1 MTRLALLIFSAL
13 GASLLVACVGTKT
26 LEDGQRCPCA
36 PGWSCYTPTNQCV
49 HDTGGAGGSDP
60 TGAGGAGGALP
71 RNYDAA
77 EVEAAQAQC
86 DLPHG
91 PVASPATFADKR
103 ALLVGAWIECPPST
117 MSVYTPA
124 LSFATNG
131 AWNRLLFDGSGG
143 LVVGY
148 GVTNQGTYSFPRID
162 SDPVGGNNYT
172 TVAAASMNFAPSD
185 FGDGPMTLETS
196 PARIHAIITYLDET
210 IGAWL
215 VRLP

>member
-1 MTRLALLIFSAL
+1 MTRLAPLIFSAL

-26 LEDGQRCPCA
+26 LKDGQNCPCA
-36 PGWSCYTPTNQCV
+36 PGWTCYTPTNQCV
-49 HDTGGAGGSDP
+49 QDTGGAGGDP
-60 TGAGGAGGALP
+60 TGAGGEGGASA

-77 EVEAAQAQC
+77 EVQAALAQC

-91 PVASPATFADKR
+91 PIASPATFADKR

-124 LSFATNG
+124 MWFAPDGT
-131 AWNRLLFDGSGG
+131 WNRLLLDGDGG
-143 LVVGY
+143 LVVGF

-162 SDPVGGNNYT
+162 SDPVNGNNYT

-185 FGDGPMTLETS
+185 YGSGPMTFESS
-196 PARIHAIITYLDET
+196 PARMHTIITYLEQT